1 MNNEPD
7 YKDNLAF
14 KPAMTWDELC
24 EYVENK
30 YTMSKE
36 CLAWGWFTMPCKDK
50 TELTFYSS
58 GLVELE
64 GFELAENRSYEQM
77 KNIIDNLRGE

>member
-1 MNNEPD
+1 MGCVMNNYED
-7 YKDNLAF
+7 LAF

-24 EYVENK
+24 EYVESK

-36 CLAWGWFTMPCKDK
+36 CLAWGWFTMPVERK
-50 TELTFYSS
+50 ELTFYIN

-64 GFELAENRSYEQM
+64 GFRLAQNRTYEQM
-77 KNIIDNLRGE
+77 KNIIDNLYGE